1 MAAAGGDW
9 EVPEKWEEG
18 LTGPSGGPLA
28 PNGRHA
34 TPVAGGRVQRLTPL
48 RGDN

>member
-18 LTGPSGGPLA
+18 LTGPSGGA
-28 PNGRHA
+28 PFGVR
-34 TPVAGGRVQRLTPL
+34 RFC
-48 RGDN
+48 

>member
-18 LTGPSGGPLA
+18 LTGPSGGPLSK
-28 PNGRHA
+28 RC
-34 TPVAGGRVQRLTPL
+34 TE
-48 RGDN
+48 